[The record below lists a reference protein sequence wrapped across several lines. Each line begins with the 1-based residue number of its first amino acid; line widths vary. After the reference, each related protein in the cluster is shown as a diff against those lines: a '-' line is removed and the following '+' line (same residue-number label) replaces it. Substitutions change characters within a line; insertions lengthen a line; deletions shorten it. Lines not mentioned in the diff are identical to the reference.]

1 MKLVKFASIT
11 KKMTLAAV
19 GAFLLIFLPM
29 HMGLNLC
36 IIRDDGGEWYRNVC
50 HFMGTNWIVK
60 IMEIVLM
67 ASVLLHI
74 VIALILTLENRSA
87 RGTVRYQ
94 VPSKTKTHFGSK
106 WMIYTGMIVF
116 VFLVIHFINFYFVKF
131 GIVVADDSDT
141 YTVEVEAVQKH
152 WEEKAMK
159 LQEDMTSGK
168 ISQEQAQ
175 EQMKNMQME
184 FMPFA
189 QLVNSRQPSDK
200 ISKDGEELVN
210 LTKEE
215 LIAYTGEDFT
225 EYEPDFYTM
234 CNKLFANKT
243 YSLIYMLA
251 LVVLGIHLFHAINS
265 IFQTFGLNH
274 RKYNKAIEY
283 LAAFYAIVIPVGF
296 AIVPLFVMFCK

>member
-1 MKLVKFASIT
+1 MSLVKLASIT
-11 KKMTLAAV
+11 KKMTIAAV
-19 GAFLLIFLPM
+19 GAFLLVFLPM

-36 IIRDDGGEWYRNVC
+36 ILREDGGEWYRNVC

-60 IMEIVLM
+60 IMEVVLM
-67 ASVLLHI
+67 LSVLVH
-74 VIALILTLENRSA
+74 VVVAILLTIENKKA
-87 RGTVRYQ
+87 RPIGYAVASK
-94 VPSKTKTHFGSK
+94 SKTHAGSK
-106 WMIYTGMIVF
+106 WMIYTGVIIL

-141 YTVEVEAVQKH
+141 YTVEIEDIQKH
-152 WEEKAMK
+152 LNERVSS
-159 LQEDMTSGK
+159 LQEQMMNGTL
-168 ISQEQAQ
+168 SQEQAQ
-175 EQMKNMQME
+175 EKMME
-184 FMPFA
+184 LQLEYMPFL
-189 QLVNSRQPSDK
+189 QLTQTGQPSDK
-200 ISKDGEELVN
+200 ISKDGEELIN
-210 LTKEE
+210 LSKEE
-215 LIAYTGEDFT
+215 LVQYVGEDFK

-243 YSLIYMLA
+243 YSLIYLLA

-283 LAAFYAIVIPVGF
+283 LAAGYAIIIPLGF

>member
-1 MKLVKFASIT
+1 MSLVKLASIT
-11 KKMTLAAV
+11 KKMTIAAV
-19 GAFLLIFLPM
+19 GAFLLVFLPM

-36 IIRDDGGEWYRNVC
+36 ILREDGGEWYRNVC

-60 IMEIVLM
+60 IMEVVLM
-67 ASVLLHI
+67 LSVLVH
-74 VIALILTLENRSA
+74 VVVAILLTIENKKA
-87 RGTVRYQ
+87 RPIGYAVASK
-94 VPSKTKTHFGSK
+94 SKTHAGSK
-106 WMIYTGMIVF
+106 WMIYTGVIIL

-141 YTVEVEAVQKH
+141 YTVEIEDIQKH
-152 WEEKAMK
+152 LNERVSG
-159 LQEDMTSGK
+159 LQEQMMNGTL
-168 ISQEQAQ
+168 SQEQAQ
-175 EQMKNMQME
+175 EKMME
-184 FMPFA
+184 LQLEYMPFL
-189 QLVNSRQPSDK
+189 QLTQTGQPSDK
-200 ISKDGEELVN
+200 ISKDGEELIN
-210 LTKEE
+210 LSKEE
-215 LIAYTGEDFT
+215 LVQYVGEDFK

-243 YSLIYMLA
+243 YSLIYLLA

-283 LAAFYAIVIPVGF
+283 LAAGYAIIIPLGF

>member
-1 MKLVKFASIT
+1 MSLVKLASIT
-11 KKMTLAAV
+11 KKMTIAAV
-19 GAFLLIFLPM
+19 GAFLLVFLPM

-36 IIRDDGGEWYRNVC
+36 ILREDGGEWYRNVC

-60 IMEIVLM
+60 IMEVVLM
-67 ASVLLHI
+67 LSVLVH
-74 VIALILTLENRSA
+74 VVVAILLTIENKKA
-87 RGTVRYQ
+87 RPIGYAVASK
-94 VPSKTKTHFGSK
+94 SKTHAGSK
-106 WMIYTGMIVF
+106 WMIYTGVIVL

-141 YTVEVEAVQKH
+141 YTVEIEDIQKH
-152 WEEKAMK
+152 LNERVSS
-159 LQEDMTSGK
+159 LQEQMMNGTL
-168 ISQEQAQ
+168 SQEQAQ
-175 EQMKNMQME
+175 EKMME
-184 FMPFA
+184 LQLEYMPFL
-189 QLVNSRQPSDK
+189 QLTQTGQPSDK
-200 ISKDGEELVN
+200 ISKDGEELIN
-210 LTKEE
+210 LSKEE
-215 LIAYTGEDFT
+215 LVQYVGEDFK

-243 YSLIYMLA
+243 YFLIYLLA

-283 LAAFYAIVIPVGF
+283 LAAGYALIIPLGF

>member
-1 MKLVKFASIT
+1 MSLVKLASIT
-11 KKMTLAAV
+11 KKMTIASV
-19 GAFLLIFLPM
+19 GAFLLVFLPM

-36 IIRDDGGEWYRNVC
+36 ILREDGGEWYRNVC

-60 IMEIVLM
+60 IMEVVLM
-67 ASVLLHI
+67 LSVLVH
-74 VIALILTLENRSA
+74 VVVAILLTIENKKA
-87 RGTVRYQ
+87 RPIGYAVASK
-94 VPSKTKTHFGSK
+94 SKTHAGSK
-106 WMIYTGMIVF
+106 WMIYTGVIVL

-141 YTVEVEAVQKH
+141 YTVEIEDIQKH
-152 WEEKAMK
+152 LNERVSS
-159 LQEDMTSGK
+159 LQEQMMNGTL
-168 ISQEQAQ
+168 SQEQAQ
-175 EQMKNMQME
+175 EKMME
-184 FMPFA
+184 LQLEYMPFL
-189 QLVNSRQPSDK
+189 QLTQTGQPSDK
-200 ISKDGEELVN
+200 ISKDGEELIN
-210 LTKEE
+210 LSKEE
-215 LIAYTGEDFT
+215 LVQYVGEDFK

-243 YSLIYMLA
+243 YSLIYLLA

-283 LAAFYAIVIPVGF
+283 LAAGYALIIPLGF

>member
-1 MKLVKFASIT
+1 MSLVKLASIT
-11 KKMTLAAV
+11 KKMTIAAV
-19 GAFLLIFLPM
+19 GAFLLVFLPM

-36 IIRDDGGEWYRNVC
+36 ILREDGGEWYRNVC

-60 IMEIVLM
+60 IMEVVLM
-67 ASVLLHI
+67 LSVLVH
-74 VIALILTLENRSA
+74 VVVAILLTVENKKA
-87 RGTVRYQ
+87 RPIGYAVASK
-94 VPSKTKTHFGSK
+94 SKTHAGSK
-106 WMIYTGMIVF
+106 WMIYTGVIIL

-141 YTVEVEAVQKH
+141 YTVEIEDIQKH
-152 WEEKAMK
+152 LNERVSS
-159 LQEDMTSGK
+159 LQEQMMNGTL
-168 ISQEQAQ
+168 SQEQAQ
-175 EQMKNMQME
+175 EKMME
-184 FMPFA
+184 LQLEYMPFL
-189 QLVNSRQPSDK
+189 QLTQTGQPSDK
-200 ISKDGEELVN
+200 ISKDGEELIN
-210 LTKEE
+210 LSKEE
-215 LIAYTGEDFT
+215 LVQYVGEDFK

-243 YSLIYMLA
+243 YSLIYLLA

-283 LAAFYAIVIPVGF
+283 LAAGYAIIIPLGF

>member
-1 MKLVKFASIT
+1 MSLVKLASIT
-11 KKMTLAAV
+11 KKMTIAAV
-19 GAFLLIFLPM
+19 GAFLLVFLPM

-36 IIRDDGGEWYRNVC
+36 ILREDGGEWYRNVC

-60 IMEIVLM
+60 IMEVVLM
-67 ASVLLHI
+67 LSVLVH
-74 VIALILTLENRSA
+74 VVVAILLTVENKKA
-87 RGTVRYQ
+87 RPIGYAVASK
-94 VPSKTKTHFGSK
+94 SKTHAGSK
-106 WMIYTGMIVF
+106 WMIYTGVIIL

-141 YTVEVEAVQKH
+141 YTVEIEDIQKH
-152 WEEKAMK
+152 LNERVSS
-159 LQEDMTSGK
+159 LQEQMMNGTL
-168 ISQEQAQ
+168 SQEQAQ
-175 EQMKNMQME
+175 EKMME
-184 FMPFA
+184 LQLEYMPFL
-189 QLVNSRQPSDK
+189 QLTQTGQPSDK
-200 ISKDGEELVN
+200 ISKDGEELIN
-210 LTKEE
+210 LSKEE
-215 LIAYTGEDFT
+215 LVQYVGEDFK

-243 YSLIYMLA
+243 YSLIYLLA

-283 LAAFYAIVIPVGF
+283 LAAGYALIIPLGF

>member
-1 MKLVKFASIT
+1 MSLVKLASIT
-11 KKMTLAAV
+11 KKMTIASV
-19 GAFLLIFLPM
+19 GAFLLVFLPM

-36 IIRDDGGEWYRNVC
+36 ILREDGGEWYRNVC

-60 IMEIVLM
+60 IMEVVLM
-67 ASVLLHI
+67 LSVLVH
-74 VIALILTLENRSA
+74 VVVAILLTVENKKA
-87 RGTVRYQ
+87 RPIGYAVASK
-94 VPSKTKTHFGSK
+94 SKTHAGSK
-106 WMIYTGMIVF
+106 WMIYTGVIIL

-141 YTVEVEAVQKH
+141 YTVEIEDIQKH
-152 WEEKAMK
+152 LNERVSS
-159 LQEDMTSGK
+159 LQEQMMNGTL
-168 ISQEQAQ
+168 SQEQAQ
-175 EQMKNMQME
+175 EKMME
-184 FMPFA
+184 LQLEYMPFL
-189 QLVNSRQPSDK
+189 QLTQTGQPSDK
-200 ISKDGEELVN
+200 ISKDGEELIN
-210 LTKEE
+210 LSKEE
-215 LIAYTGEDFT
+215 LVQYVGEDFK

-243 YSLIYMLA
+243 YSLIYLLA

-283 LAAFYAIVIPVGF
+283 LAAGYAIIIPLGF